1 MPLPLPARSG
11 PRRRTLIASL
21 AGAALLTGCSGA
33 EGGAD
38 GGSGAPAAAQEKR
51 LRTKAARESADLLG
65 QYDQALSARPA
76 LAKRLGPLRAEVERH
91 VKAFGGKSLPSGAAA
106 PPGREPAADPASE
119 KDILKALSVAEQTLS
134 DRRMTAL
141 VDAPAELAR
150 LLASVAAAG
159 AAHAYLLSEDGRK

>member
-65 QYDQALSARPA
+65 QYDQALAARPA
-76 LAKRLGPLRAEVERH
+76 LTERLGPLRAEVERH

-106 PPGREPAADPASE
+106 PPGRKPAAGPASE
-119 KDILKALSVAEQTLS
+119 KDILKALSVAEQALS

>member
-65 QYDQALSARPA
+65 QYDQALAARPA
-76 LAKRLGPLRAEVERH
+76 LTERLGPLRAEVERH

-106 PPGREPAADPASE
+106 PPGRKPAAGPATE
-119 KDILKALSVAEQTLS
+119 KDILKALSVAEQALS